1 MFWPVVNFAVGTLV
15 LILGFK
21 PEWFSK
27 GLRKELLRN
36 PQYATVLKWCG
47 VIVVGVSL
55 LDLLGA
61 F

>member
-27 GLRKELLRN
+27 DLRKELSRN
-36 PQYATVLKWCG
+36 PKYATVLKWCG

>member
-1 MFWPVVNFAVGTLV
+1 MFWPTANCIVGILV

-27 GLRKELLRN
+27 DLRKEFSRN
-36 PQYATVLKWCG
+36 PRYATVLKWCG
-47 VIVVGVSL
+47 VIDVGVSL
-55 LDLLGA
+55 LDLLGV

>member
-36 PQYATVLKWCG
+36 PKYATVLKWCG